1 MAHLISDEI
10 EIIVQDNGIGMES
23 EYAKKLFIRNL
34 DRKIKQ
40 GTKGESGTGLG
51 LILCKEFIERH
62 RGEIW
67 VESEPGKGSAFKF
80 TLPVSQ
86 PTQNPS

>member
-1 MAHLISDEI
+1 MAQSIGDEI
-10 EIIVQDNGIGMES
+10 EITVQDNGIGMES

-62 RGEIW
+62 HGEIW

-80 TLPVSQ
+80 NLPISQ
-86 PTQNPS
+86 PKQNQS